1 MLIYQVFFS
10 VIPIYAGGVI
20 LKFTAVLYSLFCL
33 PVYMGVILQHVF
45 SNLSRVYLPHM
56 SGVILCYRTKGYID
70 VNDNN
75 NEINQQDK
83 YLLIERQS
91 NGKKRKFK

>member
-1 MLIYQVFFS
+1 
-10 VIPIYAGGVI
+10 
-20 LKFTAVLYSLFCL
+20 
-33 PVYMGVILQHVF
+33 MGVLFLNTFFKLIP
-45 SNLSRVYLPHM
+45 SLSSHM

-83 YLLIERQS
+83 YLLIERQN